1 LIFKF
6 FIIKEIKKFPF
17 FFFLLSSTLF
27 LGTLALIGISV
38 VSTQVQ
44 EKLKANAN
52 QLLTSDLAISARR
65 ELFPQEKII
74 LDKIFQ
80 TTDHRSYEVI
90 DIYSMVTRTKNGN
103 SRLVEIRSTE
113 DGFPFYGAIKTAEG
127 SFSNGNLYIS
137 SDLADLWDMKPG
149 EELKIGDVVMNI
161 SGVVVE
167 DSSMG
172 LRGFSLAPRLYFPL
186 HKLKETGLIRP
197 GATGSFVHHYK
208 LQDFSLEKIKNLKS
222 TLNKSLT
229 DTAIK
234 ISLPEDSS
242 EQTGRAIN
250 AITNFMSLSGLV
262 GLILALVGVFYL
274 YQSHLVSRL
283 KDLCLVNLFGLSKV
297 KILLGILIQF
307 SFIFSLIMILEILVL
322 VPVYKLVAPKISNYL
337 GLLLSSE
344 INFSQVLI
352 EIPLLYVLSLTIL
365 SPLLLGLLRT
375 TMGAQL
381 KSQKI
386 SLGKFKAYDFIPFL
400 VSLWLFSSYLGHS
413 FKIGNIFF
421 FSLMVIF
428 LISTITIKCV
438 QWLIRKIILGKGL
451 LLPNIE
457 AGLALRGLVRSGHK
471 LTLSFL
477 SLVIGATLISLIL
490 QLDKMIVNEFSNNS
504 KRPSLFLFDI
514 QEEQIDSLAEL
525 AKENGSPLAFITPMI
540 RARLEKVNDIK
551 FVRKK
556 KDFDFRSSEEDQDT
570 RFRNNG
576 MNLTYRDYLTEAEKI
591 IDGRPFPPG
600 GATPDRLPFISIE
613 KRWSQRMGVKIGDK
627 LTFDVQGVEF
637 DGEVINIKEIKW
649 TSFYPNFFVT
659 IEPSLIEAAP
669 KTFLS
674 ILPEGPKE
682 IKRSLQQKVVE
693 KFPNIS
699 FIDVEEMVKKM
710 SLLFDKSRLAIE
722 LISWLSLG
730 VGLVILYGLSHDQ
743 VYRRSYDL
751 ALMKV
756 LGIRAGQIRLHLIF
770 EFGAIFFSATGLGL
784 VLGWLLAQLI
794 AREVF
799 KLSFSVDW
807 LRLTGTWML
816 LSLLCL
822 GTIFLAS
829 WRAVQT
835 KPRVLLSET

>member
-1 LIFKF
+1 MIFKF
-6 FIIKEIKKFPF
+6 FLIKEIKKFPF

-44 EKLKANAN
+44 EKLKSNAN

-65 ELFPQEKII
+65 ELFPEERII

-80 TTDHRSYEVI
+80 STAHRTYEVI

-113 DGFPFYGAIKTAEG
+113 EGFPFYGSIKTSEG
-127 SFSNGNLYIS
+127 SFSSENLYIS
-137 SDLADLWDMKPG
+137 SDLADLWEMTPG
-149 EELKIGDVVMNI
+149 EELKLGDVVMKI
-161 SGVVVE
+161 SGVVLE
-167 DSSMG
+167 DTSVG

-186 HKLKETGLIRP
+186 SKLKETGLIRP

-208 LQDFSLEKIKNLKS
+208 LQNFNVEKIKNLKS
-222 TLNKSLT
+222 VISKNLK

-242 EQTGRAIN
+242 EQTGRAIS
-250 AITNFMSLSGLV
+250 AITNFMSLSGLI

-274 YQSHLVSRL
+274 YQSHLVARL
-283 KDLCLVNLFGLSKV
+283 KDLCLVNLFGLSKLEILRG
-297 KILLGILIQF
+297 ILLQ
-307 SFIFSLIMILEILVL
+307 FSLIFFSVMLVEILVL
-322 VPVYKLVAPKISNYL
+322 FPVYKLVAPNISIYL
-337 GLLLSSE
+337 GLVLSPD
-344 INFSQVLI
+344 INLSQVLI
-352 EIPLLYVLSLTIL
+352 EIPLLYILSLTIL
-365 SPLLLGLLRT
+365 APLLLGLLRT
-375 TMGAQL
+375 SMGAQL
-381 KSQKI
+381 KAQKI
-386 SLGKFKAYDFIPFL
+386 SIGKFKVYDFIPFL

-421 FSLMVIF
+421 FSLMTIF
-428 LISTITIKCV
+428 LISTVTIKCV
-438 QWLIRKIILGKGL
+438 QWAIRKIISGKGL

-514 QEEQIDSLAEL
+514 QEEQIDSLVQL
-525 AKENGSPLAFITPMI
+525 AKENNSPLAFVTPMI
-540 RARLEKVNDIK
+540 RARLEKVNDQNFI
-551 FVRKK
+551 RNKK
-556 KDFDFRSSEEDQDT
+556 GFDFRSRDEDEES

-576 MNLTYRDYLTEAEKI
+576 MNLTYRDYLTDAEKI
-591 IDGRPFPPG
+591 VDGKPFPPG

-613 KRWSQRMGVKIGDK
+613 KRWSERMGVKIGDK

-637 DGEVINIKEIKW
+637 EGEVINIKEIKW

-659 IEPSLIEAAP
+659 IEPSVIEAAP

-674 ILPEGPKE
+674 ILPVGSKDT
-682 IKRSLQQKVVE
+682 KRSLQQQVVE
-693 KFPNIS
+693 KFPNVS
-699 FIDVEEMVKKM
+699 FIDVEEMVNKM

-730 VGLVILYGLSHDQ
+730 VGLIILYGLSHDQ

-784 VLGWLLAQLI
+784 LLGWLFAQLI
-794 AREVF
+794 AKEVF

-807 LRLTGTWML
+807 LRLTVTWAL

-835 KPRVLLSET
+835 KPRVLLSES